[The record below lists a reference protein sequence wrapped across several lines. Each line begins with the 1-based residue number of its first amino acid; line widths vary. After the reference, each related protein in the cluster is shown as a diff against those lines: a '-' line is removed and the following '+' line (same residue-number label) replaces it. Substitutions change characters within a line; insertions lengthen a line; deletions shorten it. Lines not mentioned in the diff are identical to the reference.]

1 MSREVELIVKLRD
14 EASRLADTIVN
25 SLNDLTKAQKDV
37 GGEAKSTGTLLS
49 QLGKEFKDLS
59 EEAKRL
65 SSLDKIAAGLKKS
78 SDTVKGLETSVKAA
92 TVEFAH
98 LARESAAAATNANK
112 LRGTLDAETKALKE
126 NKDAQRSVTTELT
139 AANRAAQQAEA
150 RLAKYNETVSQTQKR
165 TKGVGLDVGLPQ
177 TSAKT
182 SAGAFLTADLESA
195 RASQSALAQQV
206 AQQAQIVKQSE
217 SSVASLKNQLQV
229 AAKEESVL
237 ADQAERANNALS
249 KGKDDLTRARS
260 GYNDL
265 GDAAQ
270 RASASLHGMEVDQD
284 AIAKSASR
292 TAAELARVQAAIAT
306 ASKFSTGNVSGGFSD
321 PKTAAALQKQNG
333 LVNDAR
339 DAYKL
344 LESEVA
350 RLAKEIGASGVATK
364 QQSDAFNQMVRA
376 ARAAKTEF
384 NAQQAALAKLQG
396 STKSTF
402 LAFSQAAGGFKVYS
416 ADALRANAASRQLAS
431 SSQQASG
438 ALKPIGPAAQ
448 AAGAGLNS
456 GARGASTFRE
466 AIKGIY
472 GDTRTSL
479 SLLQRIRGEV
489 LSLTASYVGLQAG
502 ISAIKGVVDAFQQLQ
517 GAQTR
522 LSVAFGKEGAPAELQ
537 FLQVQADRLG
547 VSFGLLADQ
556 YSKFAIAAK
565 TANFTSDATRKIF
578 LSVAEAGR
586 VNKLSTEQLEGVF
599 LALEQ
604 MISKGKVSSEEL
616 RRQLGDRLPGAF
628 ELFAKSVGV
637 STGALDKMI
646 RQGQVL
652 SDQSTLIKFAEQLDA
667 TFGSQLAESLKST
680 SAELGRFQ
688 NAIFEAQIGVAK
700 GGFIDT
706 FTAGLKTLNDAFK
719 SSAGQAFFETLGAAL
734 ARVGQVVIVVMN
746 NFDALSKIFGVL
758 VLLKLNSVFQGLVTS
773 LVTVGQE
780 ALKSNAGLFT
790 LSNSITALDAK
801 LATMSGL
808 LGRAVGAFSI
818 FTRQTEAAAGTT
830 ASVGRAT
837 LIFQGTLRG
846 ITNVA
851 GLAAGAFRLLY
862 SAIGG
867 IPGLIL
873 TGVTIAIG
881 SWFSSV
887 QQVNTAIDEHQRQ
900 MTALKDSYD
909 KVKDKA
915 AQWAGAV
922 KSVTISQAQDSL
934 SKLLDG
940 YASKMEV
947 IRTRALAVTDL
958 VGKFNGPLGG
968 QIKASLSSEDVSNYE
983 RIATLIQKLGS
994 RSISI
999 DGFRNAMD
1007 EIARST
1013 KNPDIRGFAIDM
1025 QNLVDVTGDDGH
1037 ALSDWSKSIDEAQA
1051 KLRVMVT
1058 GTVSD
1063 ADKAILGLTQ
1073 STDDGS
1079 NSLHDYADSAS
1090 KIDDAVASMNKS
1102 LAQTSEEMQRLNAI
1116 DALDK
1121 QYQAAVKLATT
1132 MGQVNALTQ
1141 AYNKA
1146 LDSTLDKQI
1155 NANSN
1160 IVSRIIGVESGG
1172 NPNAVNPNSS
1182 ATGLGQFIQSTWLR
1196 MFKQYFP
1203 DRAAGLSDAM
1213 ILELRKDETVS
1224 RNMISLYVQEN
1235 AKILQKA
1242 GQATTDANLYLAHF
1256 LGPQGALKV
1265 LQAAPTSK
1273 LSDILDPKTV
1283 QANSSILGGD
1293 KTAADLLMWAQKRVG
1308 VSKEQVNIE
1317 KALAENDDKRIQ
1329 KAQEFHDKLEQEL
1342 DVDKDRNANN
1352 GRMTKEMFVQNEL
1365 QKKLNEA
1372 KKAGTALNPQEI
1384 ADIKAQAAAEYDVKQ
1399 GKLDGTAAQKEANAA
1414 LSTAIALS
1422 AQRNA
1427 LQTSFNAAIKG
1438 ADTSKQTELQS
1449 QLDQNKTAL
1458 QAAIDKAEEM
1468 WKAIGG
1474 PTADT
1479 AIAKLDTL
1487 KIKTE
1492 QAHAQMTYFGL
1503 STTQVGQLAD
1513 DFATGLSETFGSFAD
1528 AIVNGQNAIVALGRA
1543 FLQFAA
1549 NFLKEVAEMILKQMI
1564 LNALQRMGIPGIGT
1578 AHTGGVVGSVA
1589 VGTGNARRGS
1599 PIGASFIKYH
1609 TGGMAGLRPDEVPT
1623 VLKRGEEV
1631 LTQNDHRNRLNGG
1644 MAHQS
1649 SQAAGQPIK
1658 QVLVLDPRDLATAM
1672 ASSHGEKVI
1681 MTHLK
1686 NNAPTVRQIL
1696 SR

>member
-65 SSLDKIAAGLKKS
+65 TSLDKIASGLKKS
-78 SDTVKGLETSVKAA
+78 ADTVKGLETSVKAA

-112 LRGTLDAETKALKE
+112 LRGSLEAETKALRE
-126 NKDAQRSVTTELT
+126 NKDAQRSVSSELT
-139 AANRAAQQAEA
+139 AANRAVQQADA
-150 RLAKYNETVSQTQKR
+150 RLTKYNETLKQTQSR
-165 TKGVGLDVGLPQ
+165 TKGVGLDVGAPQ
-177 TSAKT
+177 TSART
-182 SAGAFLTADLESA
+182 SASAFLSGDLESA

-237 ADQAERANNALS
+237 ADQAERASAALS
-249 KGKDDLTRARS
+249 KGRDNLTRARS
-260 GYNDL
+260 GYSDL

-270 RASASLHGMEVDQD
+270 RASTSLQGLAVDQD

-292 TAAELARVQAAIAT
+292 TAAELARVQAAIAA
-306 ASKFSTGNVSGGFSD
+306 ASKFSTGNASGGFTD
-321 PKTAAALQKQNG
+321 PKTAAALQKQNA

-339 DAYKL
+339 DDFKL
-344 LESEVA
+344 LESEVG
-350 RLAKEIGASGVATK
+350 RLAREMSASGTATK
-364 QQSDAFNQMVRA
+364 QQTDAFDQMVRA

-396 STKSTF
+396 STKSSF

-416 ADALRANAASRQLAS
+416 ADALRANAASKQLAG
-431 SSQQASG
+431 SSQQAAG

-456 GARGASTFRE
+456 GARGASSFRE
-466 AIKGIY
+466 AIKGVY
-472 GDTRTSL
+472 GDSRASL

-489 LSLTASYVGLQAG
+489 LSLTASYIGLQAG
-502 ISAIKGVVDAFQQLQ
+502 IGAIKGVVDAFQQLQ

-522 LSVAFGKEGAPAELQ
+522 LSVAFGKDGAPAELQ
-537 FLQVQADRLG
+537 FLQIQADRLG
-547 VSFGLLADQ
+547 ISFGLLSDQ

-637 STGALDKMI
+637 STSALDKMV

-652 SDQSTLIKFAEQLDA
+652 SDQNTLVAFAQELDK
-667 TFGSQLAESLKST
+667 TFGSELADSLKST

-688 NAIFEAQIGVAK
+688 NSIFEAQLAIGK

-706 FTAGLKTLNDAFK
+706 FTAGLRILNEAFK
-719 SSAGQAFFETLGAAL
+719 SSAGQAFFETLGAVL

-746 NFDALSKIFGVL
+746 NFDLLSKVFGAL

-773 LVTVGQE
+773 LIAVGQE

-790 LSNSITALDAK
+790 WSNTLTLIDAK
-801 LATMSGL
+801 LESTSVL

-818 FTRQTEAAAGTT
+818 FTRQSQAAAVTT
-830 ASVGRAT
+830 ATVGRAT
-837 LIFQGTLRG
+837 LILQGTLRG
-846 ITNVA
+846 ITSAA

-862 SAIGG
+862 GAIGG
-867 IPGLIL
+867 LPGLIL
-873 TGVTIAIG
+873 TGVTIAIS

-900 MTALKDSYD
+900 MTALQDSYD

-915 AQWAGAV
+915 ATWAGAV

-940 YASKMEV
+940 YAQKMDV
-947 IRTRALAVTDL
+947 IRTRAIAVTDL
-958 VGKFNGPLGG
+958 VAKFNGPLGG
-968 QIKASLSSEDVSNYE
+968 QIKASLSAEDVQNYE
-983 RIATLIQKLGS
+983 RIANLLQKLGS
-994 RSISI
+994 RSISAE
-999 DGFRNAMD
+999 GFRNSMD

-1013 KNPDIRGFAIDM
+1013 KNPDIRAFTIDM
-1025 QNLVDVTGDDGH
+1025 QNLLDTTGDDGH
-1037 ALSDWSKSIDEAQA
+1037 SLSDFAKSIVESEA
-1051 KLRVMVT
+1051 KLRIMT
-1058 GTVSD
+1058 GTATD
-1063 ADKAILGLTQ
+1063 ADKALLSGAK
-1073 STDDGS
+1073 STDDATDAT
-1079 NSLHDYADSAS
+1079 NRYADSAT
-1090 KIDDAVASMNKS
+1090 KVDDAIASMNKS

-1146 LDSTLDKQI
+1146 LDSTMDKQV
-1155 NANSN
+1155 NANSS
-1160 IVSRIIGVESGG
+1160 IVNRIIGVESGG
-1172 NPNAVNPNSS
+1172 NPNAANPSSS

-1265 LQAAPTSK
+1265 LQAAPNAK

-1283 QANSSILGGD
+1283 QANAGILGGD
-1293 KTAADLLMWAQKRVG
+1293 KTASDLLMWAQKKVG
-1308 VSKEQVNIE
+1308 VSKEEVAIE
-1317 KALAENDDKRIQ
+1317 KELAETDDKRIQ
-1329 KAQEFHDKLEQEL
+1329 KAQEFHDKLEQDLNVE
-1342 DVDKDRNANN
+1342 KDRNDNN

-1365 QKKLNEA
+1365 QKQLNAA
-1372 KKAGTALNPQEI
+1372 KKAGTELNPQEI

-1399 GKLDGTAAQKEANAA
+1399 AKLDGTSAQKDANAA

-1427 LQTSFNAAIKG
+1427 LQTSFNQAIKG
-1438 ADTSKQTELQS
+1438 ADTSKQAELQT
-1449 QLDQNKTAL
+1449 QLDDNKSAL

-1474 PTADT
+1474 PTADA

-1564 LNALQRMGIPGIGT
+1564 LNALQRFGIPGIGT
-1578 AHTGGVVGSVA
+1578 AHTGGLVGSVA
-1589 VGTGNARRGS
+1589 VGTGNSRRGS

-1609 TGGMAGLRPDEVPT
+1609 SGGMAGLRPDEVPT

-1631 LTQNDHRNRLNGG
+1631 LTQHDPRNRTQGG
-1644 MAHQS
+1644 LAHS
-1649 SQAAGQPIK
+1649 SSSGSGQPLR
-1658 QVLVLDPRDLATAM
+1658 QVLVFKEEDIANAM
-1672 ASSHGEKVI
+1672 ASSHGEKVFL
-1681 MTHLK
+1681 THLK
-1686 NNAPTVRQIL
+1686 KNAPTVRQIL